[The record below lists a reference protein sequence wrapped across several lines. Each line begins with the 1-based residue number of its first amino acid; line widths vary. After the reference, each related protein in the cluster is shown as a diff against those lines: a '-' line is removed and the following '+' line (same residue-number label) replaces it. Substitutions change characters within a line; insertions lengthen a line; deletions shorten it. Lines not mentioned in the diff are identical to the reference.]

1 MIPRRTVGDSMMDRM
16 KLVSSLD
23 RILLWCL
30 YEKCVHAKY
39 ICTVEASAVT
49 VKS

>member
-1 MIPRRTVGDSMMDRM
+1 MDRM

-30 YEKCVHAKY
+30 YKKCVHAKY